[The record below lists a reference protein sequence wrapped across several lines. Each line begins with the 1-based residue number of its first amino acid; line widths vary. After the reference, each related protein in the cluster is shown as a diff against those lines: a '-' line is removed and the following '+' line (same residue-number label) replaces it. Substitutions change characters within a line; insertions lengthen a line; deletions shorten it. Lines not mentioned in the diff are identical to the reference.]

1 MRGMSAC
8 DTLPMAEAK
17 LDQRVP
23 WSEAEYLALDETA
36 SRIELIDGGLWV
48 SPAPISAHQSISLL
62 LQVMLLDG
70 ARQAGMRVNGAI
82 NVRVRPNRILIPDV
96 AVGTMGRVE
105 TVTAARDVALVAE
118 ILSPSTAW
126 LDRGLKMQFYA
137 EAKIEW
143 YLLVSPAMPDYDA
156 VELELFHWED
166 GKYVAAASAGPT
178 ETLTTDLPFPIVIP
192 ADDLVD
198 F

>member
-1 MRGMSAC
+1 
-8 DTLPMAEAK
+8 MAEAK

-36 SRIELIDGGLWV
+36 SRVELIDGGLWV

-62 LQVMLLDG
+62 LQVKLLEG
-70 ARQAGMRVNGAI
+70 ARKAGMRVNGAI

-143 YLLVSPAMPDYDA
+143 YLLVAPAMPDYDT
-156 VELELFHWED
+156 VELELFHLED
-166 GKYVAAASAGPT
+166 SKYVSTATAGPT
-178 ETLTTDLPFPIVIP
+178 ETLTADSPFPIVIP